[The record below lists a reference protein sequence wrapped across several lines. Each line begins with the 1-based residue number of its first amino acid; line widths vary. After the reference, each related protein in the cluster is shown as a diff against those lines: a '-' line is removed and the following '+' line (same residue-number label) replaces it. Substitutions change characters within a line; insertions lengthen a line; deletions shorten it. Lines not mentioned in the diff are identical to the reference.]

1 MRRNLIFAV
10 LVIGMIGCFASCN
23 KNTEEPVQEPTWNHT
38 EHVLTYVEATEPT
51 AIKNGNYPYYICDSC
66 HAMFADA
73 EGLVPIELVTR
84 WATDYGF
91 DYNHD
96 VEYFNQFANGDE
108 PFFDQIAYGTIHDEA
123 SETSLYPYYL
133 GWTSWTSEEWVDF
146 ADAVNDYYHEIG
158 GEGDLFLDSDEPGFD
173 VSKVAEFILSVVVK
187 GFGNIN
193 PQFKRFLDPQ
203 GHMIDQLQQILNKLD
218 EIQAQIAALKDQI
231 TINEYKRAIDLRQ
244 EKIAYLRLGT
254 DASFRQIIDKV
265 GNKDFSDL
273 TPTELAGIDTILAIW
288 RGTES
293 EMNSPIGHTKYLLES
308 INGTFTSAL
317 TTYPEIYDYY
327 ASHTIPWEHEG
338 YEMREMLR
346 AADAAAICESYM
358 MCILYFKRNGG
369 MSIHGHS
376 LNQLNELMMKYAN
389 VLNSHQVVRRPEIR
403 VCQIPGAQ
411 MKFKKQLNVLD
422 AMKCWKAD
430 EDTRVLTTDGLRLL
444 KSRMTNGKGL
454 VSKEVYETIYQ
465 YYQHKGE
472 SGGIYDYLRK
482 AGFEGLNNG
491 EILVGGT
498 WAGME
503 HCGTRHYCY
512 EFLWRRH
519 VVGSN
524 HDHVGYRNA
533 LHPNCQ
539 LRHVHILDDCNISKK
554 STIEDPYISDFG
566 RKTNY
571 VFCNLEAISSKDGE

>member
-23 KNTEEPVQEPTWNHT
+23 KNTEEPVEEPTWNHT

-51 AIKNGNYPYYICDSC
+51 ATKNGNIPYYICDSC
-66 HAMFADA
+66 HAMFADV
-73 EGLVPIELVTR
+73 EGLVPIEMVTR

-91 DYNHD
+91 DYNND

-123 SETSLYPYYL
+123 SETSLYPYFL
-133 GWTSWTSEEWVDF
+133 GWTSWTSEEWADY
-146 ADAVNDYYHEIG
+146 ADAINDYYHEIG

-193 PQFKRFLDPQ
+193 PQFKRFLNPQ
-203 GHMIDQLQQILNKLD
+203 GHMIDQLQQILGKLD

-254 DASFRQIIDKV
+254 NSSFLQIIDKV

-273 TPTELAGIDTILAIW
+273 TPTELAGIDSILAIW

-293 EMNSPIGHTKYLLES
+293 EMNSPIGQTKYLLES
-308 INGTFTSAL
+308 INGTFTSDL

-327 ASHTIPWEHEG
+327 AYHTLPWEHEG

-376 LNQLNELMMKYAN
+376 LNQLNQLMMRYAN
-389 VLNSHQVVRRPEIR
+389 VLDSHKVVRRPNER

-411 MKFKKQLNVLD
+411 MRFKKKVKVLD
-422 AMKCWKAD
+422 AWTIWQKYP
-430 EDTRVLTTDGLRLL
+430 DTRDLGADGLREL
-444 KSRMTNGKGL
+444 KWRMNDGMPDL
-454 VSKEVYETIYQ
+454 VNEHVYKTIYQ
-465 YYQHKGE
+465 YYKNKGE
-472 SGGIYDYLRK
+472 SGGIYEYLRK
-482 AGFEGLNNG
+482 AGFEGLDNG
-491 EILVGGT
+491 EILIGGT
-498 WAGME
+498 YAGGDPE
-503 HCGTRHYCY
+503 YPFQTKFYLF
-512 EFLWRRH
+512 EFLWVRH
-519 VVGSN
+519 LVGSN
-524 HDHVGYRNA
+524 HDHVGYRNG
-533 LHPNCQ
+533 LHHNCI
-539 LRHVHILDDCNISKK
+539 LRHDNIINDCNIK
-554 STIEDPYISDFG
+554 DGGYISNLG
-566 RKTNY
+566 EKSENT
-571 VFCNLEAISSKDGE
+571 FCVLQSIKSKDGE